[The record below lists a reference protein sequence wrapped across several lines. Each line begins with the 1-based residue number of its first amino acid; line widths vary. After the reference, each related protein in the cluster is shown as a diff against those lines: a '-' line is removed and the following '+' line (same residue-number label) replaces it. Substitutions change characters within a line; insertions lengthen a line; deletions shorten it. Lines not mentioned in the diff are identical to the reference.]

1 MDGLTYDSESYT
13 FQEPRGLLFSTQF
26 AQPAI
31 TLMNLAET
39 ASLQSRGLM
48 QQDAYFAGHSLGE
61 YSALAACAN
70 FMPLEALLGLVFYRG
85 TVMQF
90 AMEKDSSGQTE
101 FSMVAVNPSR
111 VERGTW
117 ACFPDQAEMLKIS
130 LGFDQASLKMLVH
143 DIASKTE
150 LLLEVVNY
158 NVEQQQYVCA
168 GHVSEG
174 SITTSRAHGH

>member
-1 MDGLTYDSESYT
+1 MSLLDIVRNNPKSKTIYFGGSKGRRIRSNYLALTRKTTRDGREMSVPVMDGLTYDSESYT

-31 TLMNLAET
+31 TLMNLAES

-61 YSALAACAN
+61 YSALAACAG
-70 FMPLEALLGLVFYRG
+70 FMPLENLLGLVFYRG

-101 FSMVAVNPSR
+101 FSMIAVNPSR
-111 VERGTW
+111 VGRG
-117 ACFPDQAEMLKIS
+117 IS
-130 LGFDQASLKMLVH
+130 PGFF
-143 DIASKTE
+143 E
-150 LLLEVVNY
+150 
-158 NVEQQQYVCA
+158 
-168 GHVSEG
+168 
-174 SITTSRAHGH
+174 

>member
-1 MDGLTYDSESYT
+1 MSLLDIVRNNPKTKTVHFCGSKGRRILSNYLSLTRKVTREGQEVTVPVMDGLTYDSESYT

-31 TLMNLAET
+31 TLMNLAEA

-48 QQDAYFAGHSLGE
+48 QQDTYFAGHSLGE
-61 YSALAACAN
+61 YSALAACAR

-111 VERGTW
+111 VGRGT
-117 ACFPDQAEMLKIS
+117 
-130 LGFDQASLKMLVH
+130 
-143 DIASKTE
+143 
-150 LLLEVVNY
+150 
-158 NVEQQQYVCA
+158 
-168 GHVSEG
+168 
-174 SITTSRAHGH
+174 

>member
-61 YSALAACAN
+61 YSALAACAG

-111 VERGTW
+111 VGRGT
-117 ACFPDQAEMLKIS
+117 
-130 LGFDQASLKMLVH
+130 
-143 DIASKTE
+143 
-150 LLLEVVNY
+150 
-158 NVEQQQYVCA
+158 
-168 GHVSEG
+168 
-174 SITTSRAHGH
+174 